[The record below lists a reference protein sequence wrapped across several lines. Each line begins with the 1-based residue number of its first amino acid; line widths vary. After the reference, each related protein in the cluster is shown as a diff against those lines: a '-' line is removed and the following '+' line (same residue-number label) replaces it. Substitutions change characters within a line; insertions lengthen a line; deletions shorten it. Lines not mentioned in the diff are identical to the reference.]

1 MAEMSAAD
9 ARKNLAEVLNT
20 VAYGK
25 KRVVLSRRGKGIAA
39 LVQVEDLELLEKL
52 EARVKGE
59 DIRNALSDVRKKGA
73 QAWER
78 MKKKLGITGHAIAV
92 KMKRRIAVKP
102 PQ

>member
-25 KRVVLSRRGKGIAA
+25 KRVVLCRRGKGIAA
-39 LVQVEDLELLEKL
+39 LVPVEDLELLEKL
-52 EARVKGE
+52 EAKIKGE
-59 DIRNALSDVRKKGA
+59 EIRHALSGVRKKGA

-92 KMKRRIAVKP
+92 KMKSRIAEKP
-102 PQ
+102 GQ

>member
-9 ARKNLAEVLNT
+9 ARRNLAEVLNT

-39 LVQVEDLELLEKL
+39 LVPVEDLELLEKL
-52 EARVKGE
+52 EAKVKGE
-59 DIRNALSDVRKKGA
+59 EIRHALSDVRKKGA

-92 KMKRRIAVKP
+92 KMKNRAPVK
-102 PQ
+102 QG